1 MENVYKKGKM
11 KKLWTY
17 FSTYEKWW
25 LLIFSVIAIIA
36 SIVMPEES
44 INGIDGTLITIFCVV
59 STLASLFCEIL
70 AAKQS
75 KWNNFIYIF
84 VEIIEIIKFLMIAMY
99 ANLFVSLLFWLP
111 IHIVTFIN
119 WQKHE
124 DKQKKEM
131 TVVRSLKPKE
141 SILLI
146 VGIIAWT
153 VAIGYILARFMPDT
167 GFFSSDS
174 HQVAAAY
181 LDACA
186 SALAIANGVLFFFR
200 FRESW
205 YPWILYSVVNI
216 AYMIL
221 SGFWIFI
228 VLQLGYLTN
237 AIYAYTK
244 WSKYI
249 KSTEEIVPAKPE
261 ETN

>member
-11 KKLWTY
+11 KKLWEY

-25 LLIFSVIAIIA
+25 LLIFSIIAIVA

-44 INGIDGTLITIFCVV
+44 VNGIDGTVITLFCVF
-59 STLASLFCEIL
+59 STLASLICEVL
-70 AAKQS
+70 ASKQS

-84 VEIIEIIKFLMIAMY
+84 VEILEIVKFLMIAMI
-99 ANLFVSLLFWLP
+99 ATLLVCLLFWLP

-124 DKQKKEM
+124 DAQKKEM
-131 TVVRSLKPKE
+131 TVVRSLKPKQA
-141 SILLI
+141 IMLVAGI
-146 VGIIAWT
+146 VVWT
-153 VAIGYILARFMPDT
+153 VVIGYLLARFMPDT

-174 HQVAAAY
+174 HQVVAAY
-181 LDACA
+181 LDAYA
-186 SALAIANGVLFFFR
+186 SALAVANGVLFFFR

-205 YPWILYSVVNI
+205 YPWILYSIVNI
-216 AYMIL
+216 VYLIL

-237 AIYAYTK
+237 AIYG
-244 WSKYI
+244 YI
-249 KSTEEIVPAKPE
+249 
-261 ETN
+261 

>member
-25 LLIFSVIAIIA
+25 LLIFSIIAIVA
-36 SIVMPEES
+36 SIIMPEES
-44 INGIDGTLITIFCVV
+44 TNGIDGTLVTVFCVV
-59 STLASLFCEIL
+59 STLACLVCEIL

-75 KWNNFIYIF
+75 KWNAFIYIF
-84 VEIIEIIKFLMIAMY
+84 VEILEITRFLMIAMY

-131 TVVRSLKPKE
+131 TIVRSLKPKQA
-141 SILLI
+141 ILL
-146 VGIIAWT
+146 VTAIALWT
-153 VAIGYILARFMPDT
+153 VAGGYLLARFMPDT
-167 GFFSSDS
+167 GFFSSDA

-181 LDACA
+181 LDACS
-186 SALAIANGVLFFFR
+186 SALAIANGVLLFFR
-200 FRESW
+200 FKESW
-205 YPWILYSVVNI
+205 YPWIAYSLVSI
-216 AYMIL
+216 AYMAL

-237 AIYAYTK
+237 AIYGYLH